1 MHINTKSLVAT
12 YVVIELFF
20 MSFFEAVDA
29 GSFVSGIL
37 WNDVMFDDGLLL
49 WVIVRQKSGW

>member
-1 MHINTKSLVAT
+1 
-12 YVVIELFF
+12 

-49 WVIVRQKSGW
+49 WVIVQQKSGW

>member
-20 MSFFEAVDA
+20 LCPFSRLWKQLLLL
-29 GSFVSGIL
+29 SRNVSGKL
-37 WNDVMFDDGLLL
+37 
-49 WVIVRQKSGW
+49 